1 MKTIQR
7 PPILA
12 TVILG
17 LLLSAL
23 TLHAQVF
30 QLSIDDSNPAAVV
43 ISATGSNSA
52 ANASNGSAQGIVLA
66 NFFTAIQSIGYSV
79 SAPTL
84 VVPGSDILQT
94 ATSFNFSG
102 TQVDLN
108 LSNSGPSPAG
118 ENFSTS
124 SVAFLGSVTLDMTL
138 SAAALPS
145 PGAGGAIVAFNFG
158 TNPTVG
164 TWTVVAVP
172 EPQSSAI
179 AGGLALIGFAHW
191 RRRKR

>member
-1 MKTIQR
+1 MKIIQR
-7 PPILA
+7 PLSHA
-12 TVILG
+12 ASVSG

-23 TLHAQVF
+23 TLHAQIY

-43 ISATGSNSA
+43 ISATGANA
-52 ANASNGSAQGIVLA
+52 TANASNGSAQGIVLA
-66 NFFTAIQSIGYSV
+66 NFFTAIQGIGYSV

-84 VVPGSDILQT
+84 VVPGSDFLQT

-108 LSNSGPSPAG
+108 LRNSGASPAG
-118 ENFSTS
+118 ENFSTG

-138 SAAALPS
+138 SVAALPV
-145 PGAGGAIVAFNFG
+145 PGAFGSIVAFNFG

-164 TWTVVAVP
+164 QWTVVAVP
-172 EPQSSAI
+172 EPESCAI

-191 RRRKR
+191 RRRNA

>member
-1 MKTIQR
+1 MKTNQR
-7 PPILA
+7 PLIHA
-12 TVILG
+12 TAVAG

-23 TLHAQVF
+23 TLHAQIY
-30 QLSIDDSNPAAVV
+30 QLLIDDSNPASVV
-43 ISATGSNSA
+43 FSASGANSSA
-52 ANASNGSAQGIVLA
+52 DASNGSAQGIVLA
-66 NFFTAIQSIGYSV
+66 NFFTAIQSIGYTV

-84 VVPGSDILQT
+84 VVPGSDFLQT
-94 ATSFNFSG
+94 ATSFNFGG

-124 SVAFLGSVTLDMTL
+124 SVAFLGSVTLDMTV

-145 PGAGGAIVAFNFG
+145 PGAFGSIVAFNFG

-164 TWTVVAVP
+164 EWTVVAVP
-172 EPQSSAI
+172 EPESCAI
-179 AGGLALIGFAHW
+179 AGGLALIGFALW
-191 RRRKR
+191 RRRTT